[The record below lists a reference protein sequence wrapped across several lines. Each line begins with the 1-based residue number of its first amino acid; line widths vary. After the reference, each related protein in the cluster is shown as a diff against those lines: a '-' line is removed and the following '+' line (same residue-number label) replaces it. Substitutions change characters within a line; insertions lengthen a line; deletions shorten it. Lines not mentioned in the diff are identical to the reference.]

1 MKVFLSILATIF
13 FFAPKAMAQEEETAE
28 ITLEKNEDA
37 FQLNF
42 YEALK
47 YKGLEDYNKAVAY
60 FLECKKIDPHNAT
73 IDFELGKSYFLLKDF
88 DQAEKHLTVA
98 NQKKPDNIWYQEALL
113 KVYEVQNNN
122 RLAIELAGK
131 MIKQNSQYKEALARI
146 YMRIGQFEDALRLLS
161 DLDLEKGANEARDL
175 LKTQIR
181 SMLSNEKQVYGIE
194 QDTLN
199 NEQAEEVSNLKK
211 ILENINTLLAQGNHE
226 ALLKLAGEVLESY
239 PTQPRLYL
247 AQGTAQRKLKMFEE
261 AEETLLMGLDFIIDD
276 RDLENNFH
284 KELLLL
290 YQATG
295 NKTAE
300 EEIKRKL
307 KN

>member
-1 MKVFLSILATIF
+1 
-13 FFAPKAMAQEEETAE
+13 MAQEEETAE

-60 FLECKKIDPHNAT
+60 FLECKKIDPQNPA

-88 DQAEKHLTVA
+88 DQAEKHLMTA
-98 NQKKPDNIWYQEALL
+98 NQKQPDNIWYQEALL

-131 MIKQNSQYKEALARI
+131 MIKQNSLYKEALARI

-181 SMLSNEKQVYGIE
+181 SMLSNEKQVYGIQ
-194 QDTLN
+194 QDTLPGEPSKESPGLEN
-199 NEQAEEVSNLKK
+199 
-211 ILENINTLLAQGNHE
+211 ILENINSHLRQGNHE
-226 ALLKLAGEVLESY
+226 ALLKLAGEALESY
-239 PTQPRLYL
+239 PTQPQLYL

-276 RDLENNFH
+276 IEMQNNFY

-295 NKTAE
+295 NKNAE
-300 EEIKRKL
+300 DEIRQKL

>member
-1 MKVFLSILATIF
+1 
-13 FFAPKAMAQEEETAE
+13 MAQEEQTAE

-47 YKGLEDYNKAVAY
+47 YKGVEDYNKALTY
-60 FLECKKIDPHNAT
+60 FLECKKIDPKNAT
-73 IDFELGKSYFLLKDF
+73 IDFELGKTYFLLNDF
-88 DQAEKHLTVA
+88 DQAEKHLTAA
-98 NQKKPDNIWYQEALL
+98 NQKQPDNIWYQEALL

-161 DLDLEKGANEARDL
+161 DLDLEKGANEAREV

-181 SMLSNEKQVYGIE
+181 SMLSNEKQLQGTQQNTM
-194 QDTLN
+194 QDN
-199 NEQAEEVSNLKK
+199 PSNEASALKSV
-211 ILENINTLLAQGNHE
+211 LENISTLLAQSNHD
-226 ALLKLAGEVLESY
+226 ALLKLAREALESY
-239 PTQPRLYL
+239 PTQPQLYL
-247 AQGTAQRKLKMFEE
+247 AQGIAQRKLKMFTE
-261 AEETLLMGLDFIIDD
+261 AEETLLMGLDFVIDD
-276 RDLENNFH
+276 REVQNNFY

-300 EEIKRKL
+300 EEIKQKL